1 MPGNFPLEKVRNIG
15 IIAHID
21 AGKTTTTERV
31 LFYTGKTHRIGS
43 VDDGT
48 TVTDWMVQERERGI
62 TIVSAAVTAE
72 WNDHLINLIDT
83 PGHIDF
89 TAEVQRSLRV
99 LDGGVVV
106 FDAVQGVE
114 PQSETVWRQADRY
127 AVPRI
132 CFINKMDRTGADFER
147 SVQSIR
153 ERLGAKPIP
162 MQMPIGREA
171 DFRGIVDL
179 LTEEMITWSDEMG
192 TTMVRTPIPAELKQA
207 AAEARAKMV
216 ESIAETD
223 DALTLK
229 YLEGEA
235 ISVPELRLALRQA
248 VLANKCAPVFCGSAL
263 RNKGIQLVLDAVVD
277 YLPSPKDIPPVKGTN
292 PKTDE
297 EVLRSANPE
306 EPLAALVFKIVS
318 DPYVGRLAYFRVYSG
333 RISTGTNILNS
344 SKNKRERIGRLIRMY
359 ADRRQDID
367 MVEAGDIA
375 AVLALKDTFTG
386 ETLTD
391 PDNPV
396 VLESITFPDPV
407 ISVAVEPKTAA
418 DQEKMGEALKKL
430 SEEDPTFKVHSD
442 EATGQTIIAGMGEL
456 HLEVL
461 VDRMLREFRVQANVG
476 RPRVAYKES
485 ITRAVPKVDL
495 KFAKQTGGHGQY
507 AHVVI
512 AMEPAPAGSGIVFEN
527 NVVGGRIPKEFI
539 NPTEKGIREAAESG
553 IVGGYPVV
561 DIVVSLYDGSS
572 HDVDS
577 NEMAFKTA
585 GSMAFKEGMQR
596 GGAVLQEPVMKVEV
610 IVPEEFMGDVLGDL
624 AGRRAAIEGME
635 PRHNVQVIRASV
647 PLAEMFGYATDL
659 RSATQ
664 GRGIYTMEFHHY
676 QQLPQ
681 ALAEEALKGNTN
693 GGRRR

>member
-48 TVTDWMVQERERGI
+48 TVTDWMEQERERGI

-132 CFINKMDRTGADFER
+132 CFINKMDRVGADFQR
-147 SVQSIR
+147 SVDSIR

-171 DFRGIVDL
+171 DFHGIVDL
-179 LTEEMITWSDEMG
+179 LVEEMIQWSDEMG
-192 TTMVRTPIPAELKQA
+192 TTMVRSPIPAELKA
-207 AAEARAKMV
+207 EAAEARAKMV
-216 ESIAETD
+216 EAIAETD

-229 YLEGEA
+229 YLEAEE
-235 ISVPELRLALRQA
+235 ITVPELRVALRKA
-248 VLANKCAPVFCGSAL
+248 VLANKCTPVFCGSAL
-263 RNKGIQLVLDAVVD
+263 RNKGVQLVLDAVVD
-277 YLPSPKDIPPVKGTN
+277 YLPSPQDIPPVKGTN

-297 EVLRSANPE
+297 VVYRSANSD

-333 RISTGTNILNS
+333 KISTGTNVLNS

-391 PDNPV
+391 VDNPV

-418 DQEKMGEALKKL
+418 DQEKMGEALHKL

-442 EATGQTIIAGMGEL
+442 ESTGQTIIAGMGEL

-476 RPRVAYKES
+476 RPRVAYRES

-512 AMEPAPAGSGIVFEN
+512 AMEPAPPGSGVVFEN

-553 IVGGYPVV
+553 IVGGYPVTDV
-561 DIVVSLYDGSS
+561 LVSLYDGSA

-585 GSMAFKEGMQR
+585 GSMAFKEGMAR

-624 AGRRAAIEGME
+624 AARRASIEGME

-647 PLAEMFGYATDL
+647 PLAEMFGYSTDL